1 MRLYKAKLDQLT
13 INLEEFIGL
22 MEETSVKDEFMVIF
36 ANLTLL
42 GASNKGKLESECK
55 SQRTRIN
62 CLCQELGIAE
72 TYRQL

>member
-36 ANLTLL
+36 AFLTLL
-42 GASNKGKLESECK
+42 GASNKRKLDSKCK
-55 SQRTRIN
+55 SQRTRIDSIS
-62 CLCQELGIAE
+62 QELGIAE